1 VFSLTRPLGRLKF
14 LFGVTGVNIALGL
27 VVLVALTFRPSG
39 AGHLA
44 VIILV
49 AALQIV
55 WMTLHARRFADAG
68 RGPLGSIVVFLFGLA
83 VFVVGYLI
91 FAALW
96 SSPEVQRE
104 AFRTAGGLGGSVLPL
119 HIETNPLVL
128 DAGRALA
135 GWFGAAGA
143 VVLSGVILFG
153 FAATAMLAGA
163 FTLFALVLSSRN
175 QPASMLSGQ
184 QRFQRIR

>member
-1 VFSLTRPLGRLKF
+1 VFALARPIGRIKF
-14 LFGVTGVNIALGL
+14 LAAVTGVNMALGL
-27 VVLVALTFRPSG
+27 VILVALTFRPSG
-39 AGHLA
+39 GGHLA
-44 VIILV
+44 VVILV
-49 AALQIV
+49 AALQFL

-68 RGPLGSIVVFLFGLA
+68 RGPVPAIVVFVFGLM

-104 AFRTAGGLGGSVLPL
+104 AFRTAGGLGGSNMPI
-119 HIETNPLVL
+119 HIESNPLVL
-128 DAGRALA
+128 EAGRALA

-153 FAATAMLAGA
+153 FATTAMLAGA
-163 FTLFALVLSSRN
+163 FTLFALVLS
-175 QPASMLSGQ
+175 QQASKQTSLSTN
-184 QRFQRIR
+184 QRFQGMR